1 MENVKVPNES
11 GKRKTRND
19 IIFIIAL
26 LLIFMLFG
34 LLYFLLRK
42 EGDVAVVTIDGE
54 VYAECPLSEDIRL
67 EIKNGDS
74 LNILVIENGRAYVE
88 DASCPDGIC
97 VNHRPISKD
106 KESIVCLPNKVVITV
121 RRYADDSP
129 DIIL

>member
-1 MENVKVPNES
+1 MPNEA
-11 GKRKTRND
+11 GKRKTKND

-26 LLIFMLFG
+26 LLVVMLFG

-42 EGDVAVVTIDGE
+42 EGDVAVVIIDGE
-54 VYAECPLSEDIRL
+54 VYAEYPLSEDIRL

-121 RRYADDSP
+121 RRNADDSP